1 MLIMRTLEPHVH
13 NEYIVIYVHT
23 TLSPENEPSFG
34 WLRKVYSLFDRRL
47 KENLY
52 LMVAQDDD
60 ERPARR
66 RTRSSRASACAGSR

>member
-1 MLIMRTLEPHVH
+1 MLIMRTLERTST
-13 NEYIVIYVHT
+13 NIVIYVHT

-52 LMVAQDDD
+52 LMYVVH
-60 ERPARR
+60 
-66 RTRSSRASACAGSR
+66 ASGGSR